1 MHQLSLPLSNTFDN
15 PEKPPNTASF
25 NKSNPQSPYF
35 DNRSR
40 NTLQQAQ
47 EDKIEN
53 FYEQRS
59 NYNPFLQ
66 DYEGRIEQKSKDD
79 EKSRTTVESN
89 KSSIY
94 NESYPDSR
102 TNSRTQDT
110 NVYGRDMYGDGIRTS
125 KSSTMNE
132 RLAERRTPDAY
143 GRSTAMSAYN
153 TEKVGDYE
161 DIYAAYGND
170 PRKAYAKSP
179 NPSQSRD
186 TISLSSNKPPQDQYV
201 ASPVC
206 MVICVLH
213 ILCKQIFIKCV
224 LIS

>member
-15 PEKPPNTASF
+15 PEKSPNPPAV

-53 FYEQRS
+53 FYEQKS
-59 NYNPFLQ
+59 NHNPFLQ
-66 DYEGRIEQKSKDD
+66 DYGGRIEHKSKDD
-79 EKSRTTVESN
+79 EKGRTAVESN

-94 NESYPDSR
+94 NESYPESR
-102 TNSRTQDT
+102 TNSRSHVDT
-110 NVYGRDMYGDGIRTS
+110 NVYGRDVYGDGVKTS
-125 KSSTMNE
+125 KPSTMNE

-153 TEKVGDYE
+153 AEKIGDYE
-161 DIYAAYGND
+161 DIYAAYGNE
-170 PRKAYAKSP
+170 PGKAYAKSP

-186 TISLSSNKPPQDQYV
+186 TISLSSHKSPQDQFLT
-201 ASPVC
+201 SPVC
-206 MVICVLH
+206 TVICV
-213 ILCKQIFIKCV
+213 
-224 LIS
+224 